1 MLQEQKEEGKLEREQ
16 DALKE
21 LQDFIDSNPDPR
33 ELKRALAVRM
43 LLDGIK
49 PSRIGVILGVSEAFI
64 SKWKMCFLFEGLEA
78 LKLGYKGAKSFL
90 TEQQRKEVIEWLKS
104 KDYWL
109 LQELE
114 DHIEKQYNVR
124 FKSRKSYYQ
133 LFTEAGISWKKSQK
147 RNPKKDD
154 ALVEARRLEIQFLL
168 EKHRED
174 IEAGRL
180 IVYMVDECHL
190 LWGDVCG
197 YIWGKTSE
205 RIEIPITNERERQT
219 FFGALNFHTQK
230 FIAQD
235 HEKGNTKSTIAFLKH
250 LQSLNPKSKILVI
263 WDGASYHQ
271 S

>member
-64 SKWKMCFLFEGLEA
+64 SKWKMCFLFEGIEA

-133 LFTEAGISWKKSQK
+133 LFTEAGIYWKKSQK

-235 HEKGNTKSTIAFLKH
+235 REKGNT
-250 LQSLNPKSKILVI
+250 
-263 WDGASYHQ
+263 
-271 S
+271 